1 MKAQK
6 NFIGLEGFIWW
17 VGVVEDRQ
25 DPEQLNRVRVR
36 CFGWHTED
44 KKRIPTNALPWAHP
58 TIPVNSPAAY
68 NPKEGDMVFGFFL
81 DGDQAQNPIIV
92 GVFPGK
98 PDKKPNYENGFS
110 DPGTTLSSRPKR
122 PDDASEKYPKSK
134 YLKEATT
141 NRLARGKA
149 EGTVIK
155 TRKDNKTSG
164 IKSAGGVTW
173 SEPNPAFAPKYP
185 YNYAHE
191 SESGHAFE
199 LDDTPEKERVH
210 LAHRM
215 GSFFEIDSQGSKVE
229 KVVKDNYTL
238 IMGSD
243 HVYVSGKCSVTV
255 DGDCNLRVGGNMNI
269 EVAGQ
274 INMAAGDDIRIKGKN
289 VMIESTGA
297 FDVKSG
303 AALNINAF
311 NKLSLK
317 GANTA
322 LQGEI
327 VDIPAAR
334 INMQSGSAADATP
347 TGLAGG
353 QASPSSAAANIAS
366 NTAANTA
373 SAGGTGITGAIDT
386 ALTTTSKITS
396 VVGAATNTV
405 AGALS
410 NVTSAISGSA
420 LGKAVGGLTSSVSGI
435 VGDLGR
441 TLDSTIGALQSVTLP
456 LGEITARVTQTEN
469 LVNGLRGDILSLT
482 GTERNTTL
490 GKIDTVSTL
499 ASSKNID
506 FNIDQDITTAI
517 NVVKNVGVAAF
528 ETVTGKRLYPK
539 TESVQVPSS
548 NTG

>member
-1 MKAQK
+1 
-6 NFIGLEGFIWW
+6 
-17 VGVVEDRQ
+17 
-25 DPEQLNRVRVR
+25 
-36 CFGWHTED
+36 
-44 KKRIPTNALPWAHP
+44 
-58 TIPVNSPAAY
+58 
-68 NPKEGDMVFGFFL
+68 
-81 DGDQAQNPIIV
+81 
-92 GVFPGK
+92 
-98 PDKKPNYENGFS
+98 
-110 DPGTTLSSRPKR
+110 
-122 PDDASEKYPKSK
+122 
-134 YLKEATT
+134 
-141 NRLARGKA
+141 
-149 EGTVIK
+149 
-155 TRKDNKTSG
+155 
-164 IKSAGGVTW
+164 
-173 SEPNPAFAPKYP
+173 
-185 YNYAHE
+185 
-191 SESGHAFE
+191 
-199 LDDTPEKERVH
+199 
-210 LAHRM
+210 
-215 GSFFEIDSQGSKVE
+215 
-229 KVVKDNYTL
+229 
-238 IMGSD
+238 
-243 HVYVSGKCSVTV
+243 
-255 DGDCNLRVGGNMNI
+255 MNI

-303 AALNINAF
+303 AVMNINAF
-311 NKLSLK
+311 DKLSLK